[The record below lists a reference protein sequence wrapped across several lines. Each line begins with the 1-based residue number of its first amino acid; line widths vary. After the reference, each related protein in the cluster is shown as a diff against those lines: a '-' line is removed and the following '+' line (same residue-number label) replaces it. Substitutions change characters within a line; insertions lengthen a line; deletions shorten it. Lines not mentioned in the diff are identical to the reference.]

1 MVDETDGTR
10 PGDPGDID
18 RAGITGDVPLSD
30 RARGWDGPERRA
42 EEGERPSLLAQAKGA
57 EIEFLA
63 GHRRHADNLES
74 AVRIFL
80 EFLRGVEFM
89 PFGERVVTVF
99 GSARFTEGHE
109 YYSLARN
116 VGRALAEE
124 GFAVMTGAGPGVMEG
139 ANRGAKDVGGRSY
152 GVNIQLPHE
161 QKPNPYVDSCI
172 EFEHFFVRKVM
183 LVKYSCAFVVLPG
196 GFGTMDEIFE
206 TLTLM
211 QTGKIDQFPIVAV
224 GSAFWTPIVDALRAQ
239 MCGAGTI
246 SPEDLDLLHVT
257 DSIDE
262 MLAHIRE
269 HPRGCNG
276 EEPLGFA

>member
-1 MVDETDGTR
+1 MVEDN
-10 PGDPGDID
+10 PG
-18 RAGITGDVPLSD
+18 GDVPVSD
-30 RARGWDGPERRA
+30 RLRGYEGEERRA
-42 EEGERPSLLAQAKGA
+42 EEVEKPSLLEQVRGA

-99 GSARFTEGHE
+99 GSARFTDGHR
-109 YYSLARN
+109 YYDLARR
-116 VGRALAEE
+116 VGAALAND

-139 ANRGAKDVGGRSY
+139 ANRGAFEAGGRSY
-152 GVNIQLPHE
+152 GVNIHLPHE
-161 QKPNPYVDSCI
+161 QRPNPYIHESI

-211 QTGKIDQFPIVAV
+211 QTGKIEQFPIVAV
-224 GSAFWTPIVDALRAQ
+224 GTEFWTPIIDVLRTQ
-239 MCGAGTI
+239 MCGSNTI

-257 DSIDE
+257 DSMDG
-262 MLAHIRE
+262 MVRHIRE
-269 HPRGCNG
+269 HPRGCNDVEG
-276 EEPLGFA
+276 LGFA

>member
-1 MVDETDGTR
+1 MADEKS
-10 PGDPGDID
+10 D
-18 RAGITGDVPLSD
+18 RESQPADVPRDVPVSD
-30 RARGWDGPERRA
+30 RARGYDGPERRQPA
-42 EEGERPSLLAQAKGA
+42 EHPSLLERVKGA

-63 GHRRHADNLES
+63 GHRRHSDNLES

-99 GSARFTEGHE
+99 GSARFTEGHR
-109 YYSLARN
+109 YYELARA
-116 VGRALAEE
+116 VGRALAED
-124 GFAVMTGAGPGVMEG
+124 GFSVMTGAGPGVMEG
-139 ANRGAKDVGGRSY
+139 ANRGAKEGGGRSY
-152 GVNIQLPHE
+152 GVNIHLPHE
-161 QKPNPYVDSCI
+161 QKPNEYIDEAI

-211 QTGKIDQFPIVAV
+211 QTGKIDQFPIVAM
-224 GSAFWTPIVDALRAQ
+224 GTEFWTPIVESLRAQ
-239 MCGAGTI
+239 MCGEGTI
-246 SPEDLDLLHVT
+246 SREDLDLLYVT
-257 DSIDE
+257 DSVEE
-262 MLAHIRE
+262 MLQHLHD

-276 EEPLGFA
+276 DEPLGFA